1 MKKLNLKSFLFL
13 CIIVF
18 AVNTNGYTQP
28 DTIAIQTILAAPD
41 GMGNILVITENN
53 SLVKLDSTLQI
64 VATQNLISYGIA
76 SSIECNGGTE
86 VVVYCFNTG
95 QLVIFDNF
103 LKEKNRFDLT
113 QLIKPKP
120 TLICISKTGWWCYDE
135 NSGTLTNYR
144 ANFQKVYTI
153 PEIINSGIE
162 MVKMAEAE
170 TTYPHFLLA
179 NNTLNIAI
187 QSNGNYTATAPS
199 KEASTPSLNYNTPLI
214 YTLSGDSISRFT
226 LTEPDKIKFIAAPN
240 LPHPEKM
247 QMIIRSFNTGFFVY
261 PNHIL
266 AYRNWLW

>member
-1 MKKLNLKSFLFL
+1 MKSNIPRILSALFL
-13 CIIVF
+13 WFIAMIQ
-18 AVNTNGYTQP
+18 ANAQT
-28 DTIAIQTILAAPD
+28 DTIAIQTTLAAPD
-41 GMGNILVITENN
+41 GMGNILVVTDNN
-53 SLVKLDSTLQI
+53 SLVKLDSTLKI

-103 LKEKNRFDLT
+103 LKEKNRYDLT

-135 NSGTLTNYR
+135 NNGSLTNYR
-144 ANFQKVYTI
+144 TNFQKAFAI

-162 MVKMAEAE
+162 IVKMAEAE
-170 TTYPHFLLA
+170 TTYPHLLLA
-179 NNTLNIAI
+179 NNALNIAL
-187 QSNGNYTATAPS
+187 QTNGNYSMLAQANKAS
-199 KEASTPSLNYNTPLI
+199 KPSLNYNTPVI
-214 YTLSGDSISRFT
+214 YTLSGDSITRYT
-226 LTEPDKIKFIAAPN
+226 LNDPSKIRYFAAPN

-247 QMIIRSFNTGFFVY
+247 QTIIRSFNTGFFIY

-266 AYRNWLW
+266 AFRNWLW